1 MPTTEAR
8 SLSFPALHDPRAP
21 VHRIAEPF
29 LRVIVE
35 RFQPEKAILFGS
47 QAYGHPTENRDADLL
62 IVRRGIDSE
71 NESNLE
77 IRKAF
82 WSVKALRPH
91 FSDKGIFS

>member
-1 MPTTEAR
+1 MLRKRTSEKNP
-8 SLSFPALHDPRAP
+8 LD
-21 VHRIAEPF
+21 

-35 RFQPEKAILFGS
+35 RFPPEKAILFGS
-47 QAYGHPTENRDADLL
+47 HAYGHPTEHSDVDLL

-82 WSVKALRPH
+82 WSVKAPRPRL
-91 FSDKGIFS
+91 SDKGIFPNISNKK